1 MLNSKLLILWYT
13 NIKTFSALK
22 FILDSPYNHEAY
34 VTAVLTEITER
45 TGRLDHEN
53 DHKYHRLIE
62 SDPGQDYEIYR
73 SIISDRPQPIPELKN
88 YNEDIQ
94 KEYGLH
100 PCWVGWAGIFD
111 RKLTKEERVIL
122 SYYRKAFL
130 HLLIDGKQNEAY
142 AIMALAECPFND
154 DLLTG
159 ELLYSVN
166 VLRGTL
172 APPQN

>member
-1 MLNSKLLILWYT
+1 MLNSKLLMLWYT
-13 NIKTFSALK
+13 NIKTFSVLK
-22 FILDSPYNHEAY
+22 FILDAPHTYEAY

-45 TGRLDHEN
+45 SAAP
-53 DHKYHRLIE
+53 DHKYQRLIE
-62 SDPGQDYEIYR
+62 SEPGQDYEIYR
-73 SIISDRPQPIPELKN
+73 SIISGRPQPIPELKN
-88 YNEDIQ
+88 YTEDIQ
-94 KEYGLH
+94 KEYALH

-111 RKLTKEERVIL
+111 RKLTKDERVIL

-130 HLLIDGKQNEAY
+130 HLLIDGKHNEAY

-172 APPQN
+172 APSS